1 MNIAAT
7 DLRMSWASS
16 ASFSSVSPSE
26 EGGPQA
32 GDLLEKKV
40 WDLRDLSWS
49 DLTGAPGC
57 RTAWGLVARLGR
69 WQALEAGTRWKSWEL
84 LSWGAG
90 LRSLPLPASASSF
103 TAKAQVDRDRPA
115 GRPTWLY
122 PGAEGGHPGFLSLQ
136 DHTQRGNQCRL
147 GNPEQTT
154 VSQGCI
160 CRNKLCQV
168 WPAGVTSSSGARAC
182 FFLAK
187 SKPSRTE
194 VLHQG
199 HFCPQGIFG
208 HVWRNDWLS
217 QWVGGQ
223 E

>member
-57 RTAWGLVARLGR
+57 RIAWGLVARLGR
-69 WQALEAGTRWKSWEL
+69 WQALEAWTRWKSWEL

-103 TAKAQVDRDRPA
+103 TAKAQVDRERPA

-168 WPAGVTSSSGARAC
+168 WPAGVTSSSGAG
-182 FFLAK
+182 LA
-187 SKPSRTE
+187 SFWQSQN
-194 VLHQG
+194 LQG
-199 HFCPQGIFG
+199 QKFSTRGIFAPRG
-208 HVWRNDWLS
+208 YLAMSGETIGCHN
-217 QWVGGQ
+217 G
-223 E
+223 